1 MINGPALEYN
11 RNGNLIKNEYSHKQQ
26 KYGLNHD
33 LIGLDAKSVIEGED
47 FNSIK
52 LLRNIAGS
60 INNEEELPNHK
71 KILVHCAVEISISLV
86 RYLATARRRD
96 EHSIVEARLRMFEQ
110 REDSLRSGSSYT
122 ACTGEV
128 RSKQQFQF

>member
-1 MINGPALEYN
+1 MINGPALQYD

-60 INNEEELPNHK
+60 IEDDLPNHK

-86 RYLATARRRD
+86 KYLATARRRD
-96 EHSIVEARLRMFEQ
+96 EHSIVEARLRMFEKRQ
-110 REDSLRSGSSYT
+110 DSVLSGSSYT
-122 ACTGEV
+122 SCTGEV